1 MGRRKRFAWWRS
13 LIRTPIPIRIF
24 RTTMIFSEELK
35 MRNAGKFFA
44 MAGVAMILLLSGA
57 GIQAQD
63 AASAPP
69 PPPAPGHGFGH
80 GPGRDEIRFL
90 GFEAGL
96 GDKTVTGSPFSASF
110 STVTTET
117 LADGNQIKHSST
129 GTIARDSQGRTRR
142 DLTLPAFGPMAVAG
156 QAAPH
161 VTFVNDPVAGT
172 RYILEADTKTA
183 RQMPPPPDKAEFTK
197 EAHRGGPG
205 ADAAADK
212 ETVATSLGTQTI
224 GGVTAEGTRYT
235 RTIPAGQIGN
245 AKPIVI
251 VTERWYSPD
260 LQMVV
265 MTKRSDPR
273 SGDTT
278 FTMSTIART
287 EPAANLF
294 QVPADYAVTK
304 AEPRGAF
311 RRGGPGGPPPP
322 EE

>member
-1 MGRRKRFAWWRS
+1 MRHKA
-13 LIRTPIPIRIF
+13 
-24 RTTMIFSEELK
+24 K
-35 MRNAGKFFA
+35 MFA
-44 MAGVAMILLLSGA
+44 MTGVAMILLLAGA
-57 GIQAQD
+57 GVRAQD

-69 PPPAPGHGFGH
+69 PPPPPGHGFGH

-96 GDKTVTGSPFSASF
+96 GDKTVTGAPFSATF
-110 STVTTET
+110 STESTET
-117 LADGNQIKHSST
+117 LGDGNQIKHTST

-142 DLTLPAFGPMAVAG
+142 DMTLPAFGATAAAG

-183 RQMPPPPDKAEFTK
+183 RQMPPPPDTSQFTRKA
-197 EAHRGGPG
+197 HNGGGPG
-205 ADAAADK
+205 AEAADK
-212 ETVATSLGTQTI
+212 ETVTTSLGTQTI

-251 VTERWYSPD
+251 VTERWYSAD

-278 FTMSTIART
+278 FQMTSIART
-287 EPAANLF
+287 EPAASLF
-294 QVPADYAVTK
+294 QVPTDYAVSK
-304 AEPRGAF
+304 AAPRGEF
-311 RRGGPGGPPPP
+311 RGGRGAAPAP

>member
-1 MGRRKRFAWWRS
+1 M
-13 LIRTPIPIRIF
+13 RTSR
-24 RTTMIFSEELK
+24 
-35 MRNAGKFFA
+35 KFFA
-44 MAGVAMILLLSGA
+44 MAGVAMILLLAGA
-57 GIQAQD
+57 GVQAQD

-69 PPPAPGHGFGH
+69 PPPPPGHGFGH
-80 GPGRDEIRFL
+80 GPGHDEIRFL

-110 STVTTET
+110 STESTET
-117 LADGNQIKHSST
+117 LADGNQIKHTST
-129 GTIARDSQGRTRR
+129 GSIARDSQGRTRR
-142 DLTLPAFGPMAVAG
+142 DMTLPAFGPMAVAG

-183 RQMPPPPDKAEFTK
+183 RQMPPPPDKSEFTK
-197 EAHRGGPG
+197 GAHTGGHG
-205 ADAAADK
+205 AAADK
-212 ETVATSLGTQTI
+212 ATVTTSLGTQTI

-245 AKPIVI
+245 VKAIVI

-273 SGDTT
+273 SGDTVFQMT
-278 FTMSTIART
+278 SIART
-287 EPAANLF
+287 EPAASLF
-294 QVPADYAVTK
+294 QVPTDYAVTK
-304 AEPRGAF
+304 AQPRGAF
-311 RRGGPGGPPPP
+311 RHGGPGGPPATP

>member
-1 MGRRKRFAWWRS
+1 
-13 LIRTPIPIRIF
+13 
-24 RTTMIFSEELK
+24 MIFSEELK
-35 MRNAGKFFA
+35 MRNTGKFFA
-44 MAGVAMILLLSGA
+44 MAGVAMILLLAGA
-57 GIQAQD
+57 GVQAQD

-69 PPPAPGHGFGH
+69 PPPPPGHGFGH

-96 GDKTVTGSPFSASF
+96 GDKTVTGAPFSASF
-110 STVTTET
+110 STETTEA

-142 DLTLPAFGPMAVAG
+142 DMTLPAFGPMAVAG

-183 RQMPPPPDKAEFTK
+183 RQMPAPPDKAEFTRK
-197 EAHRGGPG
+197 PHTGGGPG
-205 ADAAADK
+205 AELADK
-212 ETVATSLGTQTI
+212 ETVTSSLGTQTI
-224 GGVTAEGTRYT
+224 GGVTAEGTRYM

-251 VTERWYSPD
+251 VTERWYSAD

-273 SGDTT
+273 SGETVFQMT
-278 FTMSTIART
+278 SITRT
-287 EPAANLF
+287 EPAATQF
-294 QVPADYAVTK
+294 QVPADYSVSK
-304 AEPRGAF
+304 AGPRGAF
-311 RRGGPGGPPPP
+311 RGGPGAPPPPP

>member
-1 MGRRKRFAWWRS
+1 
-13 LIRTPIPIRIF
+13 
-24 RTTMIFSEELK
+24 
-35 MRNAGKFFA
+35 MRNGAKFFA

-57 GIQAQD
+57 GLRAQD

-69 PPPAPGHGFGH
+69 PPPPPGHAYGH

-96 GDKTVTGSPFSASF
+96 GDKTVTGAPFSASF
-110 STVTTET
+110 STESTET
-117 LADGNQIKHSST
+117 LADGNQIKHTST

-142 DLTLPAFGPMAVAG
+142 DMTLPAFGPMAVAG

-183 RQMPPPPDKAEFTK
+183 RQMPPPPDRAEFTRK
-197 EAHRGGPG
+197 GHAGGPG
-205 ADAAADK
+205 AGADAAAADK
-212 ETVATSLGTQTI
+212 ETVTTSLGTQTI
-224 GGVTAEGTRYT
+224 GGVSAEGTRYT

-245 AKPIVI
+245 VKPIVV
-251 VTERWYSPD
+251 VTERWYSSE

-273 SGDTT
+273 SGETT
-278 FTMSTIART
+278 FQMTSIART
-287 EPAANLF
+287 EPAASLF
-294 QVPADYAVTK
+294 QVPADYTVAQMNPHV
-304 AEPRGAF
+304 RGAV
-311 RRGGPGGPPPP
+311 RMAGPPPP

>member
-1 MGRRKRFAWWRS
+1 
-13 LIRTPIPIRIF
+13 
-24 RTTMIFSEELK
+24 MIFSEELK
-35 MRNAGKFFA
+35 MSKSGRYFA
-44 MAGVAMILLLSGA
+44 MVGVAMILLLAGA
-57 GIQAQD
+57 GMQAQD

-69 PPPAPGHGFGH
+69 PPPPAGHGFGH

-96 GDKTVTGSPFSASF
+96 GDKTVTGAPFSASF
-110 STVTTET
+110 STESTET
-117 LADGNQIKHSST
+117 LADGNQIKHTST

-142 DLTLPAFGPMAVAG
+142 DMTLPAFGPMAVAG

-161 VTFVNDPVAGT
+161 VTFVNDPVAST

-183 RQMPPPPDKAEFTK
+183 RQMPPPPDKSEFTK
-197 EAHRGGPG
+197 GAHAG
-205 ADAAADK
+205 AHGAADK
-212 ETVATSLGTQTI
+212 ETVTTSLGTQTI
-224 GGVTAEGTRYT
+224 GGVSAEGTRYT

-273 SGDTT
+273 SGDTVFQMT
-278 FTMSTIART
+278 SIARA
-287 EPAANLF
+287 EPAASLF
-294 QVPADYAVTK
+294 QVPADYAVAK

-311 RRGGPGGPPPP
+311 RHGGPGGPPAAP

>member
-1 MGRRKRFAWWRS
+1 
-13 LIRTPIPIRIF
+13 
-24 RTTMIFSEELK
+24 MIFSEELK

-110 STVTTET
+110 STETTET

-142 DLTLPAFGPMAVAG
+142 DMTLPAFGPMAAAG

-161 VTFVNDPVAGT
+161 VAFVNDPVAGT

-183 RQMPPPPDKAEFTK
+183 RQMPPPPDRADFARKP
-197 EAHRGGPG
+197 HNVGGPG
-205 ADAAADK
+205 GEAADK
-212 ETVATSLGTQTI
+212 EVVTTSLGTQTI

-251 VTERWYSPD
+251 VTERWYSAD

-273 SGDTT
+273 SGETVFQMT
-278 FTMSTIART
+278 SITRT
-287 EPAANLF
+287 EPAATQF
-294 QVPADYAVTK
+294 QVPADYSVSK
-304 AEPRGAF
+304 AGPRGAF
-311 RRGGPGGPPPP
+311 RGGPGAPPPPP

>member
-1 MGRRKRFAWWRS
+1 
-13 LIRTPIPIRIF
+13 
-24 RTTMIFSEELK
+24 
-35 MRNAGKFFA
+35 MRHKAKLFA
-44 MAGVAMILLLSGA
+44 MAGVAMILLLAGA
-57 GIQAQD
+57 SLRAQD

-69 PPPAPGHGFGH
+69 PPPPPGHGFGH

-96 GDKTVTGSPFSASF
+96 GDKTVTGAPFGASF
-110 STVTTET
+110 TTESTET
-117 LADGNQIKHSST
+117 LADGNQIKHTST

-142 DLTLPAFGPMAVAG
+142 DMTLPAFGATAAAG
-156 QAAPH
+156 QAVPH

-183 RQMPPPPDKAEFTK
+183 RQMPPPPDKSQFTRK
-197 EAHRGGPG
+197 AHSGGGPG
-205 ADAAADK
+205 AEAADK
-212 ETVATSLGTQTI
+212 ETVTTSLGTQTI

-251 VTERWYSPD
+251 VSERWYSAD

-278 FTMSTIART
+278 FQMTSIART
-287 EPAANLF
+287 EPAASLF
-294 QVPADYAVTK
+294 QVPADYTLAK
-304 AEPRGAF
+304 AGPRGAF
-311 RRGGPGGPPPP
+311 RGGPGAPPAAP

>member
-1 MGRRKRFAWWRS
+1 MSKSGRY
-13 LIRTPIPIRIF
+13 
-24 RTTMIFSEELK
+24 
-35 MRNAGKFFA
+35 FA
-44 MAGVAMILLLSGA
+44 MAGVAMILLLGGA
-57 GIQAQD
+57 GMQAQD

-69 PPPAPGHGFGH
+69 PPPPAGHGFGH
-80 GPGRDEIRFL
+80 GPGHDEIRFL

-96 GDKTVTGSPFSASF
+96 GDKTVTGAPFSASF
-110 STVTTET
+110 STETTET
-117 LADGNQIKHSST
+117 LADGNQIKHTST

-142 DLTLPAFGPMAVAG
+142 DMTLPAFGPMAVAG

-161 VTFVNDPVAGT
+161 VTFVNDPVGGT

-197 EAHRGGPG
+197 AARTGGHG
-205 ADAAADK
+205 AADK
-212 ETVATSLGTQTI
+212 ETVTTSLGTQTI
-224 GGVTAEGTRYT
+224 GGVAAEGTRYT

-273 SGDTT
+273 SGDTV
-278 FTMSTIART
+278 FQMNSIARA
-287 EPAANLF
+287 EPAASLF

-304 AEPRGAF
+304 AEGRGAF
-311 RRGGPGGPPPP
+311 RHGGPGGPAAAP

>member
-1 MGRRKRFAWWRS
+1 MRHKAKLFA
-13 LIRTPIPIRIF
+13 T
-24 RTTMIFSEELK
+24 
-35 MRNAGKFFA
+35 
-44 MAGVAMILLLSGA
+44 AGVAMILLLAGA
-57 GIQAQD
+57 GVRAQD

-69 PPPAPGHGFGH
+69 PPPPRGHGYGH

-96 GDKTVTGSPFSASF
+96 GDKVVTGAPFSASF
-110 STVTTET
+110 STESTET
-117 LADGNQIKHSST
+117 LADGNQIKHTST
-129 GTIARDSQGRTRR
+129 GTIARDGQGRTRR
-142 DLTLPAFGPMAVAG
+142 DMTVPAFGTMAVAG

-183 RQMPPPPDKAEFTK
+183 RQMPPPPDKSEFTRK
-197 EAHRGGPG
+197 VHTGGGPG
-205 ADAAADK
+205 AEAADK
-212 ETVATSLGTQTI
+212 ETVTTSLGTQTI

-251 VTERWYSPD
+251 VTERWYSAD

-273 SGDTT
+273 SGETT
-278 FTMSTIART
+278 FQMTSIART
-287 EPAANLF
+287 EPAASLF
-294 QVPADYAVTK
+294 QVPADYTVAQTNPHV
-304 AEPRGAF
+304 RGAA
-311 RRGGPGGPPPP
+311 RMAGPAAP

>member
-1 MGRRKRFAWWRS
+1 
-13 LIRTPIPIRIF
+13 
-24 RTTMIFSEELK
+24 
-35 MRNAGKFFA
+35 MRHKTKLFA
-44 MAGVAMILLLSGA
+44 MAGVAMILLLAGA
-57 GIQAQD
+57 GVRAQD

-69 PPPAPGHGFGH
+69 PPPPPGHGFGH

-96 GDKTVTGSPFSASF
+96 GDKTVTGAPFSASF
-110 STVTTET
+110 TTESTET
-117 LADGNQIKHSST
+117 LADGNQIKHTST

-142 DLTLPAFGPMAVAG
+142 DMTLPAFGATAVAG

-183 RQMPPPPDKAEFTK
+183 RQMPAPPDKSQFTRK
-197 EAHRGGPG
+197 AHSGDGPG
-205 ADAAADK
+205 AEAADK
-212 ETVATSLGTQTI
+212 ETVTTSLGTQTI

-251 VTERWYSPD
+251 VSERWYSAD

-278 FTMSTIART
+278 FQMTSIART
-287 EPAANLF
+287 EPAASLF
-294 QVPADYAVTK
+294 QVPADYTLAK
-304 AEPRGAF
+304 AGPRGAF
-311 RRGGPGGPPPP
+311 RGGPGAPPAPP

>member
-1 MGRRKRFAWWRS
+1 
-13 LIRTPIPIRIF
+13 
-24 RTTMIFSEELK
+24 
-35 MRNAGKFFA
+35 MRHKAKLFA
-44 MAGVAMILLLSGA
+44 MAGVAMILLLAGA
-57 GIQAQD
+57 GVRAQD

-69 PPPAPGHGFGH
+69 PPPPPGHGFGH

-96 GDKTVTGSPFSASF
+96 GDKTVTGAPFSASF
-110 STVTTET
+110 TTESTET
-117 LADGNQIKHSST
+117 LSDGNQIKHTST
-129 GTIARDSQGRTRR
+129 GSIARDSQGRTRR
-142 DLTLPAFGPMAVAG
+142 DMTLPAFGATAVAG

-183 RQMPPPPDKAEFTK
+183 RQMPAPPDKSQFTRK
-197 EAHRGGPG
+197 THTGGGPG
-205 ADAAADK
+205 AEAADK
-212 ETVATSLGTQTI
+212 ETVTTSLGTQTI

-251 VTERWYSPD
+251 VSERWYSAD

-278 FTMSTIART
+278 FQMTSIART
-287 EPAANLF
+287 EPAASLF
-294 QVPADYAVTK
+294 QVPAGYTVAQ

-311 RRGGPGGPPPP
+311 RHGGPGAPPAAP

>member
-1 MGRRKRFAWWRS
+1 
-13 LIRTPIPIRIF
+13 
-24 RTTMIFSEELK
+24 
-35 MRNAGKFFA
+35 MRNGAKLFA
-44 MAGVAMILLLSGA
+44 MAGVAMILLLSGV
-57 GIQAQD
+57 GVRAQD

-69 PPPAPGHGFGH
+69 PPPPPGHGFGH

-96 GDKTVTGSPFSASF
+96 GDKTVTGAPFSASF
-110 STVTTET
+110 STETTET
-117 LADGNQIKHSST
+117 LADGNQIKHTST

-142 DLTLPAFGPMAVAG
+142 DMTLPAFGPVAVAG

-183 RQMPPPPDKAEFTK
+183 RQMPPPPDKAEFSRK
-197 EAHRGGPG
+197 GHGGGPG
-205 ADAAADK
+205 AEGAAAAADK
-212 ETVATSLGTQTI
+212 ETVTTSLGTQTI

-245 AKPIVI
+245 VKPIVV
-251 VTERWYSPD
+251 VTERWYSAD

-273 SGDTT
+273 SGETVFQMT
-278 FTMSTIART
+278 SIART
-287 EPAANLF
+287 EPAATLF
-294 QVPADYAVTK
+294 QVPADYTVAQAAPHV
-304 AEPRGAF
+304 RGAV
-311 RRGGPGGPPPP
+311 RMGGPPPP
-322 EE
+322 LAEE

>member
-1 MGRRKRFAWWRS
+1 
-13 LIRTPIPIRIF
+13 
-24 RTTMIFSEELK
+24 MIFSEELK
-35 MRNAGKFFA
+35 MSKSGRYFA
-44 MAGVAMILLLSGA
+44 MVGVAMILLLAGA
-57 GIQAQD
+57 GVRAQD

-69 PPPAPGHGFGH
+69 PPGHGFGH

-96 GDKTVTGSPFSASF
+96 GDKTVTGAPFSASF
-110 STVTTET
+110 STESLET
-117 LADGNQIKHSST
+117 LADGNQIKHTST

-142 DLTLPAFGPMAVAG
+142 DMTLPAFGATAAAG

-183 RQMPPPPDKAEFTK
+183 RQMPPPPDKSQFTRK
-197 EAHRGGPG
+197 AHNGGGPG
-205 ADAAADK
+205 AEAADK
-212 ETVATSLGTQTI
+212 ETVTTSLGTQTI

-251 VTERWYSPD
+251 VTERWYSAD

-278 FTMSTIART
+278 FQMTSIART
-287 EPAANLF
+287 EPAASLF
-294 QVPADYAVTK
+294 QVPADYTVAQAAPRV
-304 AEPRGAF
+304 RGAV
-311 RRGGPGGPPPP
+311 RMAGPPPA

>member
-1 MGRRKRFAWWRS
+1 
-13 LIRTPIPIRIF
+13 
-24 RTTMIFSEELK
+24 
-35 MRNAGKFFA
+35 MRNGVRFFA

-57 GIQAQD
+57 GLRAQD

-69 PPPAPGHGFGH
+69 PPPLPGHGYGR
-80 GPGRDEIRFL
+80 GPMRDEIRFL

-96 GDKTVTGSPFSASF
+96 GDKTVTGAPFSASF
-110 STVTTET
+110 STETTET
-117 LADGNQIKHSST
+117 LADGNQIKHTST

-142 DLTLPAFGPMAVAG
+142 DMTLPAFGPMAVTG

-197 EAHRGGPG
+197 GAHRGGPG
-205 ADAAADK
+205 AEAADK
-212 ETVATSLGTQTI
+212 ETVTTSLGTQSI
-224 GGVTAEGTRYT
+224 GGVAAEGTRYT

-245 AKPIVI
+245 VKPIVV
-251 VTERWYSPD
+251 VTERWYSAE

-273 SGDTT
+273 SGDTVFQMT
-278 FTMSTIART
+278 SIAKA
-287 EPAANLF
+287 EPAASLF
-294 QVPADYAVTK
+294 QVPADYTVAQAPVHV
-304 AEPRGAF
+304 RGAV
-311 RRGGPGGPPPP
+311 RMAGPPPP

>member
-1 MGRRKRFAWWRS
+1 
-13 LIRTPIPIRIF
+13 
-24 RTTMIFSEELK
+24 
-35 MRNAGKFFA
+35 MRHKAKLFA
-44 MAGVAMILLLSGA
+44 MAGVAMILLLAGA
-57 GIQAQD
+57 GVRAQD

-69 PPPAPGHGFGH
+69 PPPPPGHGFGH
-80 GPGRDEIRFL
+80 GPGGRDEIRFL

-96 GDKTVTGSPFSASF
+96 GYKVVTGAPFNASF
-110 STVTTET
+110 TTEFSET
-117 LADGNQIKHSST
+117 LADGNQITHTST
-129 GTIARDSQGRTRR
+129 GTIARDSQGRTRS
-142 DLTLPAFGPMAVAG
+142 DMTVPAFGPVAVAG
-156 QAAPH
+156 QTALH

-183 RQMPPPPDKAEFTK
+183 RQMPPPPDKSEFARKGHTG
-197 EAHRGGPG
+197 AGGAGP
-205 ADAAADK
+205 AADK
-212 ETVATSLGTQTI
+212 DVVTTSLGTQTI

-251 VTERWYSPD
+251 VTERWYSAD

-273 SGDTT
+273 SGDTVFQMT
-278 FTMSTIART
+278 GIART

-294 QVPADYAVTK
+294 QVPADYTVTK
-304 AEPRGAF
+304 AEARGAF
-311 RRGGPGGPPPP
+311 RHGGPGGPPAPP

>member
-1 MGRRKRFAWWRS
+1 
-13 LIRTPIPIRIF
+13 
-24 RTTMIFSEELK
+24 
-35 MRNAGKFFA
+35 
-44 MAGVAMILLLSGA
+44 
-57 GIQAQD
+57 
-63 AASAPP
+63 
-69 PPPAPGHGFGH
+69 
-80 GPGRDEIRFL
+80 L

-96 GDKTVTGSPFSASF
+96 GDKVVTGAPFSASF
-110 STVTTET
+110 TTESTET
-117 LADGNQIKHSST
+117 LADGNQIKHTST
-129 GTIARDSQGRTRR
+129 GSIARDSQGRTRR
-142 DLTLPAFGPMAVAG
+142 DMTLPAFGATAVAG

-183 RQMPPPPDKAEFTK
+183 RQMPAPPDKSQFTRK
-197 EAHRGGPG
+197 THTGGGPG
-205 ADAAADK
+205 AEAADK
-212 ETVATSLGTQTI
+212 ETVTTSLGTQTI

-251 VTERWYSPD
+251 VSERWYSAD

-278 FTMSTIART
+278 FQMTSIART
-287 EPAANLF
+287 EPAASLF
-294 QVPADYAVTK
+294 QVPAGYTVAQ

-311 RRGGPGGPPPP
+311 RHGGPGAPPAAP

>member
-1 MGRRKRFAWWRS
+1 M
-13 LIRTPIPIRIF
+13 LIRIRIF
-24 RTTMIFSEELK
+24 RDSINFSEELEMK
-35 MRNAGKFFA
+35 NQGNFFA
-44 MAGVAMILLLSGA
+44 IAGVAMILLLASA
-57 GIQAQD
+57 GLRAQD
-63 AASAPP
+63 AASAQPP
-69 PPPAPGHGFGH
+69 PPPPGHGFGH

-96 GDKTVTGSPFSASF
+96 GDKTVTGAPFSASF
-110 STVTTET
+110 TTESTET
-117 LADGNQIKHSST
+117 LADGNQIKHTST

-142 DLTLPAFGPMAVAG
+142 DMTLPAFGRMAVAG

-172 RYILEADTKTA
+172 RYMLEADTKTA
-183 RQMPPPPDKAEFTK
+183 RQMPPPPDKADFARK
-197 EAHRGGPG
+197 PHNGGGPG
-205 ADAAADK
+205 GEVADK
-212 ETVATSLGTQTI
+212 ETVTTSLGTQTI

-235 RTIPAGQIGN
+235 RTILAGQIGN

-251 VTERWYSPD
+251 VTERWYSAD

-273 SGDTT
+273 SGETVFQMT
-278 FTMSTIART
+278 SIART

-294 QVPADYAVTK
+294 QVPADYTVSK
-304 AEPRGAF
+304 VSPRGEF
-311 RRGGPGGPPPP
+311 RHGGPGGPPAPP

>member
-1 MGRRKRFAWWRS
+1 
-13 LIRTPIPIRIF
+13 
-24 RTTMIFSEELK
+24 
-35 MRNAGKFFA
+35 MRHKAKLFA
-44 MAGVAMILLLSGA
+44 MAGMAMILLLAGA
-57 GIQAQD
+57 GVRAQD

-69 PPPAPGHGFGH
+69 PPPPPGHGYGH
-80 GPGRDEIRFL
+80 GPGGRDEIRFL

-96 GDKTVTGSPFSASF
+96 GDKTVTGAPFSASF
-110 STVTTET
+110 STETTET
-117 LADGNQIKHSST
+117 LADGNQIKHTST

-142 DLTLPAFGPMAVAG
+142 DMTLPAFGATAAAG

-172 RYILEADTKTA
+172 RHILEADTKTA
-183 RQMPPPPDKAEFTK
+183 RQMPPPPDKAEFARKGHT
-197 EAHRGGPG
+197 G
-205 ADAAADK
+205 AAAADK
-212 ETVATSLGTQTI
+212 DVVTTSLGTQTI

-245 AKPIVI
+245 VKPIVI
-251 VTERWYSPD
+251 TTERWYSAD

-278 FTMSTIART
+278 FQMTNIART
-287 EPAANLF
+287 EPAASLF
-294 QVPADYAVTK
+294 QVPTDYTVAQMNPHV
-304 AEPRGAF
+304 RGAA
-311 RRGGPGGPPPP
+311 RMSGPPPPP

>member
-1 MGRRKRFAWWRS
+1 
-13 LIRTPIPIRIF
+13 
-24 RTTMIFSEELK
+24 MIFSEELK
-35 MRNAGKFFA
+35 MSNKGRFFA

-57 GIQAQD
+57 GMQAQD

-69 PPPAPGHGFGH
+69 PPPPPGHGFGH

-96 GDKTVTGSPFSASF
+96 GDKTVTGAPFSASF
-110 STVTTET
+110 STETTET
-117 LADGNQIKHSST
+117 LVDGNQIKHTST

-142 DLTLPAFGPMAVAG
+142 DMTLPAFGPVAVAG

-183 RQMPPPPDKAEFTK
+183 RQMPPPPDKSEFTK
-197 EAHRGGPG
+197 GAHRGGPG
-205 ADAAADK
+205 AEAADK
-212 ETVATSLGTQTI
+212 ETVTTSLGTQTI

-245 AKPIVI
+245 VKPIVV
-251 VTERWYSPD
+251 VTERWYSAD

-273 SGDTT
+273 SGDTVFQMT
-278 FTMSTIART
+278 SIARS
-287 EPAANLF
+287 EPAATLF
-294 QVPADYAVTK
+294 QVPTDYTVAQAPAHV
-304 AEPRGAF
+304 RGAV
-311 RRGGPGGPPPP
+311 RMAGPPPP

>member
-1 MGRRKRFAWWRS
+1 MRHKA
-13 LIRTPIPIRIF
+13 
-24 RTTMIFSEELK
+24 K
-35 MRNAGKFFA
+35 MFA
-44 MAGVAMILLLSGA
+44 MAGVAMILLLAGA
-57 GIQAQD
+57 GVRAQD

-69 PPPAPGHGFGH
+69 PPPPPGHGFGH

-96 GDKTVTGSPFSASF
+96 GDKTVTGAPFSATF
-110 STVTTET
+110 STESTET
-117 LADGNQIKHSST
+117 LGDGNQIKHTST

-142 DLTLPAFGPMAVAG
+142 DMTLPAFGATAAAG

-183 RQMPPPPDKAEFTK
+183 RQMPPPPDKSQFTRK
-197 EAHRGGPG
+197 AHNGGGPG
-205 ADAAADK
+205 AEAADK
-212 ETVATSLGTQTI
+212 ETVTTSLGTQTI

-251 VTERWYSPD
+251 VTERWYSAD

-278 FTMSTIART
+278 FQMTSIART
-287 EPAANLF
+287 EPAASLF
-294 QVPADYAVTK
+294 QVPAGYTVAQ

-311 RRGGPGGPPPP
+311 RHGGPGAPPAAP